1 MINSLR
7 GRSAQTSQGVS
18 ESMSKQL
25 MIYERATPISSE
37 RHRDWSLVA
46 GEDYSYARAVN
57 SVPLLAAEFIAT
69 AVMDT
74 IVFAGSETDVVPT
87 VILGMRDG
95 ENASVGPDGRWVGG
109 YIPAFLRRYPFVFA
123 RSEDA
128 KTFTLCIDEEF
139 EGFNKD
145 GRGERLFD
153 SDGKRTK
160 YLESMLTFV
169 REYQALFERTNLF
182 CRRLKEHD
190 LLEPASAR
198 FRLPGGEQASL
209 GGFLTINRD
218 KLKALPGDVLAE
230 MARTDELEMCYV
242 HLQSLNNLTPMA
254 QRIAAAAAGETAAPA
269 AESSGNKSAS
279 SKKPARSKKPESSKK
294 SD

>member
-1 MINSLR
+1 
-7 GRSAQTSQGVS
+7 
-18 ESMSKQL
+18 MSKQL
-25 MIYERATPISSE
+25 MIYERATPVSSE
-37 RHRDWSLVA
+37 RHRDWSMVTGA
-46 GEDYSYARAVN
+46 DFSFARGVN

-69 AVMDT
+69 AVTDT
-74 IVFAGSETDVVPT
+74 IVFAGSEEETFPS

-95 ENASVGPDGRWVGG
+95 ENASVDADGRWIGG
-109 YIPAFLRRYPFVFA
+109 YVPAFLRRYPFVFA
-123 RSEDA
+123 RSSDG

-139 EGFNKD
+139 DGFNKE

-169 REYQALFERTNLF
+169 REYQSLFERTQLF
-182 CRRLKEHD
+182 CRRLKEHG

-209 GGFLTINRD
+209 AGFFTINRD

-254 QRIAAAAAGETAAPA
+254 RRIAEKAAGETAAPTEQRPEE
-269 AESSGNKSAS
+269 ESAGSNQSLDS
-279 SKKPARSKKPESSKK
+279 
-294 SD
+294 